1 MGTKEE
7 NIKRMQE
14 LIPILDDAAKA
25 YYVDGIEKISNF
37 EYDAMY
43 DELEALEKETGIVL
57 SGSPTRK
64 VGYEVMS
71 ELPKERHASPM
82 LSLGKTKSVEELE
95 SFVGDKQALLS
106 WKMDGLTIVL
116 TYNNGELIKAVT
128 RGNGEIGE
136 IITPNAKVF
145 KNIPLSIEYK
155 GELVIRGEAVI
166 KYSDFNNINDSIP
179 DMQAR
184 YKNPRNL
191 CSGSVR
197 ALNSEVTAGRNVYFY
212 AFALVSADI
221 DNHNSRDYEFKWLK
235 EQGFTT
241 VDYHLVDKTNID
253 KYVKQM
259 ESEIKTNEFP
269 SDGLVLLFDDIA
281 YGNSLGSTAKFPR
294 NAIAFKWQDEVASTH
309 IREIEWS
316 ASRTGLINPVA
327 IFDEVEL
334 EGTTVERS
342 SLHNI
347 SYIKSLELGIGDEI
361 EVYKANMIIPQIAKN
376 ITKSCKFEIP
386 AKCPVCGENTYIDDT
401 NGVEVLMCP
410 NAKCPAKHIKSFVHF
425 ASRDAMNID
434 GFSEATAE
442 KFIQER
448 FIKHF
453 HDIYHLDDYRENIV
467 TMPGFGEKS
476 YANLIDAVEK
486 SRTTELYHL
495 IYGLGIAGIGVSNAK
510 VLCKNIEDPMDVL
523 TVTEEELINI
533 DGFGNVLADSF
544 VGYFADEDN
553 KDEYIKLLQE
563 LNIIKTE
570 QNVSNVLEGK
580 TFVITGSLNTYENR
594 DALKAHIE
602 SLGGKVSGSV
612 SGNTSYLINNDVN
625 STTGKNKKAKE
636 LGIPIISEE
645 DFREMIV

>member
-1 MGTKEE
+1 MNFFVYNLIQTDDETVYEKKE
-7 NIKRMQE
+7 Q
-14 LIPILDDAAKA
+14 
-25 YYVDGIEKISNF
+25 
-37 EYDAMY
+37 
-43 DELEALEKETGIVL
+43 
-57 SGSPTRK
+57 
-64 VGYEVMS
+64 
-71 ELPKERHASPM
+71 
-82 LSLGKTKSVEELE
+82 
-95 SFVGDKQALLS
+95 QLL
-106 WKMDGLTIVL
+106 
-116 TYNNGELIKAVT
+116 
-128 RGNGEIGE
+128 
-136 IITPNAKVF
+136 
-145 KNIPLSIEYK
+145 
-155 GELVIRGEAVI
+155 
-166 KYSDFNNINDSIP
+166 
-179 DMQAR
+179 
-184 YKNPRNL
+184 
-191 CSGSVR
+191 
-197 ALNSEVTAGRNVYFY
+197 
-212 AFALVSADI
+212 
-221 DNHNSRDYEFKWLK
+221 WLK
-235 EQGFTT
+235 KLGFDIVPYEKVRQETLT
-241 VDYHLVDKTNID
+241 GAVDRFSQLVGKGDL
-253 KYVKQM
+253 
-259 ESEIKTNEFP
+259 P
-269 SDGLVLLFDDIA
+269 SDGLVLTFDDIA
-281 YGNSLGSTAKFPR
+281 YSQSLGRTAKFPR
-294 NAIAFKWQDEVASTH
+294 DSIAFKWKDELAETTLQ
-309 IREIEWS
+309 EIEWS

-327 IFDEVEL
+327 VFEPVEL
-334 EGTTVERS
+334 EGTTVSRAS
-342 SLHNI
+342 VHNVSIVRELKLGTGDHI
-347 SYIKSLELGIGDEI
+347 S
-361 EVYKANMIIPQIAKN
+361 VYKANMIIPQIYEN
-376 ITKSCKFEIP
+376 QTKSDTCLPPE
-386 AKCPVCGENTYIDDT
+386 KCPVCQGKTRLITENEST
-401 NGVEVLMCP
+401 VLYCENP
-410 NAKCPAKHIKSFVHF
+410 ECYAKKIKSFSHF
-425 ASRDAMNID
+425 VSRDAMNID

-533 DGFGNVLADSF
+533 DGFGNILADSF

>member
-1 MGTKEE
+1 
-7 NIKRMQE
+7 
-14 LIPILDDAAKA
+14 
-25 YYVDGIEKISNF
+25 
-37 EYDAMY
+37 
-43 DELEALEKETGIVL
+43 
-57 SGSPTRK
+57 
-64 VGYEVMS
+64 
-71 ELPKERHASPM
+71 
-82 LSLGKTKSVEELE
+82 
-95 SFVGDKQALLS
+95 
-106 WKMDGLTIVL
+106 
-116 TYNNGELIKAVT
+116 
-128 RGNGEIGE
+128 
-136 IITPNAKVF
+136 
-145 KNIPLSIEYK
+145 
-155 GELVIRGEAVI
+155 
-166 KYSDFNNINDSIP
+166 
-179 DMQAR
+179 
-184 YKNPRNL
+184 
-191 CSGSVR
+191 
-197 ALNSEVTAGRNVYFY
+197 
-212 AFALVSADI
+212 
-221 DNHNSRDYEFKWLK
+221 
-235 EQGFTT
+235 
-241 VDYHLVDKTNID
+241 
-253 KYVKQM
+253 
-259 ESEIKTNEFP
+259 
-269 SDGLVLLFDDIA
+269 
-281 YGNSLGSTAKFPR
+281 
-294 NAIAFKWQDEVASTH
+294 
-309 IREIEWS
+309 
-316 ASRTGLINPVA
+316 
-327 IFDEVEL
+327 
-334 EGTTVERS
+334 
-342 SLHNI
+342 
-347 SYIKSLELGIGDEI
+347 
-361 EVYKANMIIPQIAKN
+361 
-376 ITKSCKFEIP
+376 
-386 AKCPVCGENTYIDDT
+386 
-401 NGVEVLMCP
+401 
-410 NAKCPAKHIKSFVHF
+410 
-425 ASRDAMNID
+425 MNID

-510 VLCKNIEDPMDVL
+510 VLCKNIEDSMDVL

-645 DFREMIV
+645 DFREMIA

>member
-1 MGTKEE
+1 
-7 NIKRMQE
+7 
-14 LIPILDDAAKA
+14 
-25 YYVDGIEKISNF
+25 
-37 EYDAMY
+37 
-43 DELEALEKETGIVL
+43 
-57 SGSPTRK
+57 
-64 VGYEVMS
+64 
-71 ELPKERHASPM
+71 
-82 LSLGKTKSVEELE
+82 
-95 SFVGDKQALLS
+95 
-106 WKMDGLTIVL
+106 
-116 TYNNGELIKAVT
+116 
-128 RGNGEIGE
+128 
-136 IITPNAKVF
+136 
-145 KNIPLSIEYK
+145 
-155 GELVIRGEAVI
+155 
-166 KYSDFNNINDSIP
+166 
-179 DMQAR
+179 
-184 YKNPRNL
+184 
-191 CSGSVR
+191 
-197 ALNSEVTAGRNVYFY
+197 
-212 AFALVSADI
+212 
-221 DNHNSRDYEFKWLK
+221 
-235 EQGFTT
+235 
-241 VDYHLVDKTNID
+241 
-253 KYVKQM
+253 
-259 ESEIKTNEFP
+259 
-269 SDGLVLLFDDIA
+269 
-281 YGNSLGSTAKFPR
+281 
-294 NAIAFKWQDEVASTH
+294 
-309 IREIEWS
+309 
-316 ASRTGLINPVA
+316 
-327 IFDEVEL
+327 
-334 EGTTVERS
+334 
-342 SLHNI
+342 
-347 SYIKSLELGIGDEI
+347 
-361 EVYKANMIIPQIAKN
+361 
-376 ITKSCKFEIP
+376 
-386 AKCPVCGENTYIDDT
+386 
-401 NGVEVLMCP
+401 MCP

>member
-136 IITPNAKVF
+136 IITQNAKVF

-166 KYSDFNNINDSIP
+166 KYSDFNKINDSIP

-309 IREIEWS
+309 LREIEWS

-495 IYGLGIAGIGVSNAK
+495 IYSLGIAGIGVSNAK